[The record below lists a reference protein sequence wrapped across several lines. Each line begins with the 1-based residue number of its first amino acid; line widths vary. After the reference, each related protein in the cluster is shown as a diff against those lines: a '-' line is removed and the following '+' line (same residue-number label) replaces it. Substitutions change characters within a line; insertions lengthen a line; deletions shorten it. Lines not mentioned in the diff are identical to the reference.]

1 MVITKDESIYAEN
14 KEHLFHS
21 KLLFSHKININD
33 SSNMSIIDK
42 IYCYICISDFFYCLL
57 VSVKD
62 KKKIKKCKMI
72 TYLYTYNLYCTYS
85 FNGYDSK

>member
-1 MVITKDESIYAEN
+1 MFLIGQDQLMVITKDESIYAEN

-33 SSNMSIIDK
+33 SSNTSIIDK

-57 VSVKD
+57 VSMKD
-62 KKKIKKCKMI
+62 KKKNKKMQDDYI
-72 TYLYTYNLYCTYS
+72 LIYL
-85 FNGYDSK
+85 